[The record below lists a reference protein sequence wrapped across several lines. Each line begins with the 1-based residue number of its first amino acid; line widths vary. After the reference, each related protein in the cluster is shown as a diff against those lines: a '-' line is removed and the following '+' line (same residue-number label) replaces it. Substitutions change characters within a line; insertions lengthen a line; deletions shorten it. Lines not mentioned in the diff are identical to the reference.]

1 MAYVEI
7 PCKDP
12 EEVIMFDPLTC
23 KYFRAAAIQFAPI
36 AAVMATNKF
45 TLQRQALAL
54 AAYAVSTSALKKYR
68 KKIEEEERRERKRIK
83 NRKKRE
89 RMKEID
95 PTGSIF
101 FFHLIQT
108 L

>member
-12 EEVIMFDPLTC
+12 EEIIMFDPLTC
-23 KYFRAAAIQFAPI
+23 KYFRTAAIHFAPI

-45 TLQRQALAL
+45 TLRRQALVFASYTEL
-54 AAYAVSTSALKKYR
+54 KAALKRYR
-68 KKIEEEERRERKRIK
+68 KKVEEEERRERKRIK

-89 RMKEID
+89 RMKK
-95 PTGSIF
+95 
-101 FFHLIQT
+101 LRVKKVKR
-108 L
+108 

>member
-23 KYFRAAAIQFAPI
+23 KYFLTSVTHFTPLTMLAS
-36 AAVMATNKF
+36 NKF
-45 TLQRQALAL
+45 TLHRQALVCAL
-54 AAYAVSTSALKKYR
+54 YSDLSSVMERYR
-68 KKIEEEERRERKRIK
+68 KKVEEEERRERKRIK

-89 RMKEID
+89 RMKR
-95 PTGSIF
+95 
-101 FFHLIQT
+101 LRVKKVKR
-108 L
+108 